1 MRAYKRYSNRGFTL
15 VELMIVIAIIGI
27 LAALAIYGV
36 TRLIGTSKSAEARQN
51 VGAVS
56 RSAQASFEKQTNPSE
71 IVALGTEGQAVSQ
84 SLCGSA
90 GAPVPAAIPAGTK
103 YQPNPA
109 DGSDFNVGDSQNGW
123 ICLRFKIDDAIHY
136 QYNYTKGSSPISAQ
150 VNDPES
156 FEASAQGDVDG
167 DGTVSQF
174 ALTGVVRNGGLTRS
188 TNMFV
193 VNEAE

>member
-1 MRAYKRYSNRGFTL
+1 MRSYKRYSNRGFTL
-15 VELMIVIAIIGI
+15 VELMIVVAIIGI

-51 VGAVS
+51 VGAIS
-56 RSAQASFEKQTNPSE
+56 RAAQASFEKQTNPSE
-71 IVALGTEGQAVSQ
+71 VVALGTEGQAVSQ
-84 SLCGSA
+84 SLCGSTTA
-90 GAPVPAAIPAGTK
+90 GPVPANIPAGTK
-103 YQPNPA
+103 YQPDPA
-109 DGSDFNVGDSQNGW
+109 ADFQAGTATAGW
-123 ICLRFKIDDAIHY
+123 ICLRFKIDDPIHY
-136 QYNYTKGSSPISAQ
+136 QYDYIKGSSPISGQ
-150 VNDPES
+150 VADPES

-193 VNEAE
+193 TNEAE